1 MAYISCLNFI
11 ERFPDDEEAKELMEE
26 IILNLAISM
35 Y

>member
-1 MAYISCLNFI
+1 MPHFI
-11 ERFPDDEEAKELMEE
+11 ERFPEDEEAKELMEE